1 MHRSNVVL
9 FPVAKS
15 VPEGRTSSSL
25 SRASPESNRS
35 FLWPRRILRHL
46 ITSAT
51 QQVLFVVIIA
61 VFVAAWLGR
70 LMFGF
75 LSLGFLGKLWLH
87 WGKSSAWVPAMEFG
101 GSLLIF
107 CLLSAL
113 LAWVKQAAP
122 PTPAP
127 VVRLSLWD
135 RLLLVSRR

>member
-1 MHRSNVVL
+1 MSRSNVVP

-15 VPEGRTSSSL
+15 LSEGRRSANPTKGGSNSYRSM
-25 SRASPESNRS
+25 SR
-35 FLWPRRILRHL
+35 LRRLLRHL
-46 ITSAT
+46 IASASRKA
-51 QQVLFVVIIA
+51 LFVVVIA

-70 LMFGF
+70 LMFGV

-87 WGKSSAWVPAMEFG
+87 WGTSSAWLPAKEFG

-113 LAWVKQAAP
+113 LAWVKPAARAN
-122 PTPAP
+122 PAP